1 MRILL
6 VVYDNDSYTSWFP
19 LNMGYLASAILN
31 AGHEVE
37 IYNQDL
43 HHYPDEHLT
52 HYIDSQDWRT
62 RFDFVGVGVV
72 AGYWPYKKLLSI
84 SKAINAC
91 EHRPVYIIGGHG
103 PTPEPEYYLRKTG
116 ADIVVLGEGEKA
128 IVDILDGSDW
138 DLTRGIA
145 YRKQGYP
152 PIVNPRNRVIED
164 LDSIPFPT
172 WELFPMDLYRMGR
185 DPGIGRTGFLMS
197 VISGRGCTHKCTF
210 CYRMEKGVR
219 YRSPDNVLD
228 EVEQLQKRYGITYIR
243 FCDELMM
250 GNFDRP
256 VEISRRILRRGM
268 KFKWNCN
275 GRLNYAT
282 PEVLKIMKRAG
293 CVFINY
299 GIEALNDDV
308 LRNIRKGLTV
318 DIITRGIEATL
329 AEGIHPGFNILW
341 ANPGD
346 NEDTLAKAVEFLLE
360 YDDQGQMR
368 TIRPVTPYPGSQL
381 YYDAINQG
389 LLAGPADFYE
399 NKHVNSELVSVNFTE
414 LSDEEVH
421 RALLDANRIL
431 IDHYYRKLQ
440 VKTVETAKE
449 VYLNRN
455 ASFRGFRQT

>member
-19 LNMGYLASAILN
+19 LNMGYLASAILD

-52 HYIDSQDWRT
+52 HYLDNN

-72 AGYWPYKKLLSI
+72 AGYWPYKKLMAI

-103 PTPEPEYYLRKTG
+103 PTPEPEHYLEKTG
-116 ADIVVLGEGEKA
+116 ADIAVLGEGEQT
-128 IVDILDGSDW
+128 IVEVMDAFVTHRSMGDVLGVTFWDGDGFFQ
-138 DLTRGIA
+138 T
-145 YRKQGYP
+145 
-152 PIVNPRNRVIED
+152 PRRPVIQD
-164 LDSIPFPT
+164 LDSIPFPR
-172 WELFPMDLYRMGR
+172 WDLFPMDLYRMGR
-185 DPGIGRTGFLMS
+185 DPGIGRTDFLMS

-250 GNFDRP
+250 GDSTRSM
-256 VEISRRILRRGM
+256 EISERILQRGM

-275 GRLNYAT
+275 GRLNYAI
-282 PEVLKIMKRAG
+282 PEVLKAMKRAG

-299 GIEALNDDV
+299 GIEALDDNV
-308 LRNIRKGLTV
+308 LRNIKKGLTV
-318 DIITRGIEATL
+318 EIITRGIEATL

-346 NEDTLAKAVEFLLE
+346 NEETLTKAVEFLLK

-440 VKTVETAKE
+440 AKTVETAKE